1 MSRLRHRGFAFVGT
15 PAVIDGLPFSLAA
28 GVVVRA
34 ATDRERRRVKRYL
47 RELGGQMRNYE
58 PFECDYSESEMG
70 SLGDGAQPVYL
81 VERKRL
87 PSTKWRYYVVS
98 VEECS
103 YSEPFGEPI
112 EFARV
117 RVAAQLTRHP
127 LRIGPFFMPQ
137 WKTGD
142 FTSDWEHFTNS
153 APHGDAAVSLDRTF
167 LEDLGASYA
176 LLAAVSVSHP
186 EIGHSIRLFADLPDR
201 KGHNELTTL
210 GLFSV
215 IESLLTHNPRGE
227 MDSISQQIRKKVALV
242 EKRLSMPLDYSEFG
256 EASHDT
262 VWTKLY
268 EMRSRIAHGSPIMFA
283 KALAI
288 LKDAYTVEL
297 FLRASLRSVL
307 RGALEEP
314 ELFVDLKAV

>member
-1 MSRLRHRGFAFVGT
+1 
-15 PAVIDGLPFSLAA
+15 
-28 GVVVRA
+28 
-34 ATDRERRRVKRYL
+34 
-47 RELGGQMRNYE
+47 
-58 PFECDYSESEMG
+58 MG
-70 SLGDGAQPVYL
+70 SLGEGGPPVFL
-81 VERKRL
+81 VEWKRL

-98 VEECS
+98 IERCS

-112 EFARV
+112 EFTQV
-117 RVAAQLTRHP
+117 RVAAQLTRRP
-127 LRIGPFFMPQ
+127 LRIGPFFLTQ

-153 APHGDAAVSLDRTF
+153 APHGDAAVSLDRTY
-167 LEDLGASYA
+167 LEDLSTSYDR
-176 LLAAVSVSHP
+176 LAIVSVRYP
-186 EIGHSIRLFADLPDR
+186 EIGHSVRLFADLPDR
-201 KGHNELTTL
+201 KGHNDLDIL

-227 MDSISQQIRKKVALV
+227 MDSISQQIRKKVALI
-242 EKRLSMPLDYSEFG
+242 EKRLAMPLDYSVFD
-256 EASHDT
+256 EATHDT

-268 EMRSRIAHGSPIMFA
+268 ELRSRIAHGSPIVFA
-283 KALAI
+283 KALTI

-297 FLRASLRSVL
+297 FLRASLRSFI